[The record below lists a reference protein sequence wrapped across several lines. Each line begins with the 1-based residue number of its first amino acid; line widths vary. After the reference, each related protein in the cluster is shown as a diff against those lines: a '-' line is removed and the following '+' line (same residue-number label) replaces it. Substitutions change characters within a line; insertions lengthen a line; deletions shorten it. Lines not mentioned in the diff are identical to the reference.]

1 RGRQQ
6 SGAAGDDVV
15 LKLPAGTVVLDTDTG
30 EQLFDV
36 MEGDRV
42 VLAQGGEG
50 GLGNEHFKSATNQT
64 PDQFTRGTDGEHRE
78 LTLELKLI
86 ADVGLIGKPNAGKST
101 LLSAVTRA
109 TPKVDDYPF
118 TTLKPQLGIAE
129 LDVERRLVLADIPGL
144 IEGAS
149 QGVGL
154 GHRFLRHVE
163 RTRVLVHLIEFE
175 PSDGSDVFENY
186 RTIREELLAYSH
198 ALAEKTE
205 LIAISKVE
213 LLGEGGAEEVERM
226 VRSGLKLGADVEVYP
241 FSSVTGEGLPELL
254 EGGWRAVAEAREVLG
269 GLGGMQAGRAMRS
282 CGRRVRHEARE
293 AKVSDFGGQV
303 SREHDVFGLDVAMDD
318 SSGARRTQGFANLLH
333 PCQSL
338 VQFRRPVL
346 LNVFGQVAAL
356 DVLLSD
362 IVNSLVFPRL
372 IHLNDVRMRESGGR
386 FRFALKTIHHRN
398 IETGHLIGSQ
408 QLDRDDA
415 FQRGLFRQI
424 HLRHASGPKAA
435 QQTKLA
441 DHTIDQFFRLRQ
453 TRIWL

>member
-1 RGRQQ
+1 MFVDRAKIIVESGRGGDGCVSFRREKYVPKGGPDGGNGGRGGSIIVVGDTSLTTLMDFRRHGVHKAKAGEAGRGRQQ

-42 VLAQGGEG
+42 VLAQGGEDR
-50 GLGNEHFKSATNQT
+50 LGNEHFKSATNQP

-175 PSDGSDVFENY
+175 PSDGSDVFETY

-254 EGGWRAVAEAREVLG
+254 EGCWRAVAEARV
-269 GLGGMQAGRAMRS
+269 AS
-282 CGRRVRHEARE
+282 EA
-293 AKVSDFGGQV
+293 
-303 SREHDVFGLDVAMDD
+303 
-318 SSGARRTQGFANLLH
+318 
-333 PCQSL
+333 
-338 VQFRRPVL
+338 
-346 LNVFGQVAAL
+346 
-356 DVLLSD
+356 
-362 IVNSLVFPRL
+362 
-372 IHLNDVRMRESGGR
+372 
-386 FRFALKTIHHRN
+386 
-398 IETGHLIGSQ
+398 
-408 QLDRDDA
+408 
-415 FQRGLFRQI
+415 
-424 HLRHASGPKAA
+424 
-435 QQTKLA
+435 
-441 DHTIDQFFRLRQ
+441 
-453 TRIWL
+453 